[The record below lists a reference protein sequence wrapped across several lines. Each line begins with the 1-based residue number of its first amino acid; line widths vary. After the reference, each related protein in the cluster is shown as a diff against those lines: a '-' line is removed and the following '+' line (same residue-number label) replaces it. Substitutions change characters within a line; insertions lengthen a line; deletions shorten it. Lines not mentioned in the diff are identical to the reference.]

1 LIVERLEGLQ
11 SLIREFG
18 ISADSQSAH
27 QLLEYLALLEKWNER
42 INLTA
47 TTEWQSAEALFR
59 EGIWASKIYPAE
71 AASHLD
77 IGTGA
82 GFPAIILK
90 ILNPNMRLEMVESRA
105 KKGVFLETVIYSL
118 GLDEAFVHTMR
129 LDTFLQSREHKMF
142 WDCISWK
149 GIKLNSSDLL
159 SLKKH
164 AHSGTQFW
172 MFHGKEQ
179 ATENG
184 GIIERHFKLLR
195 SEKFPFMNEWN
206 LSIYLP
212 R

>member
-1 LIVERLEGLQ
+1 VKCLEGLQ

-18 ISADSQSAH
+18 ISANSQRSH
-27 QLLEYLALLEKWNER
+27 QLLQYLALLEKWNVR

-47 TTEWQSAEALFR
+47 TTEWRAVEPLFR

-71 AASHLD
+71 AVSHLD

-82 GFPAIILK
+82 GFPAIIIK
-90 ILNPNMRLEMVESRA
+90 ILNPKIQLEMVESRA
-105 KKGVFLETVIYSL
+105 KKCSFLETAAYAL
-118 GLDEAFVHTMR
+118 GLDETSVHTMR
-129 LDTFLQSREHKMF
+129 LNTFLKSREQKTF

-149 GIKLNSSDLL
+149 GIKLDSSDLL

-172 MFHGKEQ
+172 MFHGKEK
-179 ATENG
+179 AAENWEVL
-184 GIIERHFKLLR
+184 ERHFTILR
-195 SEKFPFMNEWN
+195 SEKFPSMNEWN

-212 R
+212 RQ

>member
-1 LIVERLEGLQ
+1 LIVERFEGLQ
-11 SLIREFG
+11 SLMKEFG
-18 ISADSQSAH
+18 IAADSQSAH
-27 QLLEYLALLEKWNER
+27 QLLEYLALLKKWNAR

-47 TTEWQSAEALFR
+47 AIEWRAVEALFR
-59 EGIWASKIYPAE
+59 EGIWASKIFPAE
-71 AASHLD
+71 AASLLD

-105 KKGVFLETVIYSL
+105 KKGAFLETVIYAL
-118 GLDEAFVHTMR
+118 GLGETFVHTLR
-129 LDTFLQSREHKMF
+129 LDSFLQNVEGNKL
-142 WDCISWK
+142 WDCITWK
-149 GIKLNSSDLL
+149 AIKLSSSDLL

-179 ATENG
+179 TTENREV
-184 GIIERHFKLLR
+184 IESHFMLLR
-195 SEKFPFMNEWN
+195 SEKFPAMKEWA

-212 R
+212 Q

>member
-1 LIVERLEGLQ
+1 LIVERLTGLQ

-18 ISADSQSAH
+18 ISDDSKSAH
-27 QLLEYLALLEKWNER
+27 QLLEYFTLLEKWNAR

-47 TTEWQSAEALFR
+47 ATEWRSVEALFR

-71 AASHLD
+71 AVYHLD

-90 ILNPNMRLEMVESRA
+90 ILNPNMRLEMVDSRA
-105 KKGVFLETVIYSL
+105 RKSAFVETVVYA
-118 GLDEAFVHTMR
+118 LDLSETNVHTMR
-129 LDTFLQSREHKMF
+129 LDNFLQNVGDNKF

-149 GIKLNSSDLL
+149 GIKLSSSDLL
-159 SLKKH
+159 NLKKH
-164 AHSGTQFW
+164 GHSGTQFW

-179 ATENG
+179 AAQNREV
-184 GIIERHFKLLR
+184 IERHFMLLR
-195 SEKFPFMNEWN
+195 NEKFPFMKEWF

-212 R
+212 K